1 MQYCNHVWGNTC
13 VTYLRKLHV
22 LQKRIVRVIA
32 GVKPREHSEPLFRN
46 LNILTV
52 FQINVY
58 VIGKFMYQVYH
69 KKTLKVFLSMFKFN
83 SDVHGYE
90 TRQASHFHLPQPNKK
105 LRKSSLCY
113 RGAIIW
119 NSIVSCEI
127 STDVSKGVFAKN
139 LKKLITDDKLPIES

>member
-1 MQYCNHVWGNTC
+1 
-13 VTYLRKLHV
+13 
-22 LQKRIVRVIA
+22 
-32 GVKPREHSEPLFRN
+32 
-46 LNILTV
+46 
-52 FQINVY
+52 
-58 VIGKFMYQVYH
+58 
-69 KKTLKVFLSMFKFN
+69 MFKFN

-90 TRQASHFHLPQPNKK
+90 TRQSSHFHLPQPNKK